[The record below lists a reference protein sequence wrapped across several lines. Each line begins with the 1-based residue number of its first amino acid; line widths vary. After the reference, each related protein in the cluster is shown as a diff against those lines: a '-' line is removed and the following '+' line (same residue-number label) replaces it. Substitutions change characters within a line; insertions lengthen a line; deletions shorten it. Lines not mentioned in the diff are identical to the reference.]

1 MSGPQFFHLQS
12 YSRKQN
18 KAGQNVEQ
26 VLAEAARAPEF
37 SGHVENPKS
46 PNMIFGMTPAEVARR
61 HEEMVGQGH
70 VDVTLADGS
79 IAHRGIRKDRHT
91 LMTAVASYPLLST
104 QVTEGSESHDAY
116 QEWIALNV
124 RLLQTMFG
132 DRLVSIIEHV
142 DEEHPHIHAF
152 ILPLGDQSCSARH
165 LNPAWQAKEESE
177 ALAKDS
183 GHSPKEA
190 VRLGNA
196 AYKTKA
202 REIQDEYYQHVG
214 LPAGL
219 TRTGPKRE
227 RLSRAQWKARKA
239 TARREADLL
248 RQMAQRVDLIADSE
262 TGFEAAVNQKAE
274 EIAKKIELAE
284 SFLKDAEV
292 TRDEARRA
300 ADQVLL
306 TAERA
311 AQDTKDAAQRGIL
324 NEQNDLQ
331 AQKVKLSR
339 EQSLFERE
347 KERVRSNSVQETAIV
362 AAKAI
367 LGVLVGTVTMAQDR
381 THIEFKDD
389 ALREK
394 IETLQV
400 DVILHDL
407 VLAFSNIWNRLVA
420 KLSSEDL
427 QSERD
432 AMAVPLKKIVT
443 KQSGGMEL

>member
-12 YSRKQN
+12 YSRKPN

-26 VLAEAARAPEF
+26 VLAEAARIPEF
-37 SGHVENPKS
+37 SGHVENPKP
-46 PNMIFGMTPAEVARR
+46 PNIIFGMPPAEVERR
-61 HEEMVGQGH
+61 HEEMVAQGH

-79 IAHRGIRKDRHT
+79 TARRGIRKDRHT
-91 LMTAVASYPLLST
+91 LMTAVASYPLLSE
-104 QVTEGSESHDAY
+104 QVAEGSESHEAY
-116 QEWIALNV
+116 QEWVALNV
-124 RLLQTMFG
+124 RLLQAMFG
-132 DRLVSIIEHV
+132 DRLVSVIEHV

-183 GHSPKEA
+183 GHSPKAA
-190 VRLGNA
+190 VKLGNA
-196 AYKTKA
+196 AYKAKA

-239 TARREADLL
+239 AARREADLL

-262 TGFEAAVNQKAE
+262 VGFERAANQKAE
-274 EIAKKIELAE
+274 EIAAKFELAE
-284 SFLKDAEV
+284 SFLKDAEAA
-292 TRDEARRA
+292 RDEAQRA
-300 ADQVLL
+300 AGLILL
-306 TAERA
+306 KAERA
-311 AQDTKDAAQRGIL
+311 AKDTKNAAQRGLL
-324 NEQNDLQ
+324 NAQNDLQ

-339 EQSLFERE
+339 ERVLFERE
-347 KERVRSNSVQETAIV
+347 KERMLSKSVQETAIV
-362 AAKAI
+362 AAKVI
-367 LGVLVGTVTMAQDR
+367 LGALVGSVIIAQDR
-381 THIEFKDD
+381 TRLEFKDE
-389 ALREK
+389 ALGEK
-394 IETLQV
+394 VETLQLGAV
-400 DVILHDL
+400 LHDL

-432 AMAVPLKKIVT
+432 AAAAPLKEIVIR
-443 KQSGGMEL
+443 QSRGMEP